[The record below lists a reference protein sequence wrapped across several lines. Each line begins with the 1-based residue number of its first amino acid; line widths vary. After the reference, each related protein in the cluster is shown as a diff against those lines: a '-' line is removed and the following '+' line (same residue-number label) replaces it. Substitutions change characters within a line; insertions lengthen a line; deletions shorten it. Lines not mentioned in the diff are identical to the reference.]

1 MSGSFNLSG
10 ATTALGGVVYN
21 NLSTGIIE
29 KVILESKLETTFTL
43 DQMAMVAH
51 SNAGTIRDIH
61 IESSTRWRFP
71 TTNFNWAIVALTN
84 TGTIQRVVNKGQ
96 MFNEDY
102 SIESIASLTGKAV
115 KTGGGTV
122 QAFMNLSPAG
132 RLIYSGTGSNVAC
145 SGPFLNISS
154 NFLGSSIYSE
164 FGTFWDASIGTT
176 KIVWLLVE
184 NNGNTRLARA
194 EEFDSFPNFRLRLSP
209 SCNNL
214 DITSM
219 DQVKLIQDY
228 DSTTLAAQ
236 GDTTVSPFVGVKPRQ
251 LLSIADFEIAGSP
264 WLNQVLD
271 ESNPADLDLILD
283 YYAAILSGQTPASIA
298 PWLLNSY
305 GPELVSIDK

>member
-1 MSGSFNLSG
+1 
-10 ATTALGGVVYN
+10 
-21 NLSTGIIE
+21 
-29 KVILESKLETTFTL
+29 
-43 DQMAMVAH
+43 
-51 SNAGTIRDIH
+51 
-61 IESSTRWRFP
+61 
-71 TTNFNWAIVALTN
+71 
-84 TGTIQRVVNKGQ
+84 

-102 SIESIASLTGKAV
+102 SIAGIAALTGKAV
-115 KTGGGTV
+115 KTGGGI

-132 RLIYSGTGSNVAC
+132 RLIYSGTGLNVDC
-145 SGPFLNISS
+145 SGPFLNIYS
-154 NFLGSSIYSE
+154 NFLGSPIYSE
-164 FGTFWDASIGTT
+164 TGTFWDASIGTT

-194 EEFDSFPNFRLRLSP
+194 EEFNASPNFRLRLSP
-209 SCNNL
+209 SCNAL
-214 DITSM
+214 DITST